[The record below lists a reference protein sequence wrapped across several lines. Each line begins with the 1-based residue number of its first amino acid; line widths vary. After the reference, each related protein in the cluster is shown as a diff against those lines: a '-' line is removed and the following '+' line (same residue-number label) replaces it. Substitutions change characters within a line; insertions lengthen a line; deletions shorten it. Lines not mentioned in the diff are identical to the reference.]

1 MNIRGLWFVTYLCY
15 GTLTHSGKAV
25 TVLRFISSI
34 LVLCLSTSALAEV
47 PSDAAEFSKNQYD
60 AYCRYKNFI
69 VDAGTLKKY
78 RKPERAHKAFA
89 RAEGMKKTELS
100 ALIQAG
106 DALGGCAAFKP
117 IWEQRLKKELAG
129 IAKVGDVI
137 KLFDESDFGARID
150 WSEVNASNTAH
161 VVVWVSWK
169 FRDLRFIEEEAALVG
184 AAVAKAIPAT
194 GTLSIW
200 AHKGS
205 KKRMVFEAKT
215 YGANLGFMKA
225 DQAGIF
231 GKTRYWRFFE
241 NIRFHKVLR
250 RQLKKG
256 ETLLANADAKPN
268 EPTADAQAN

>member
-1 MNIRGLWFVTYLCY
+1 L
-15 GTLTHSGKAV
+15 
-25 TVLRFISSI
+25 ISPI
-34 LVLCLSTSALAEV
+34 LVLLIAHTALADV
-47 PSDAAEFSKNQYD
+47 PSDAAMFSKDQYD

-69 VDAGTLKKY
+69 ADAGTLKKY
-78 RKPERAHKAFA
+78 RNVKRAHKAFA
-89 RAEGMKKTELS
+89 RAERMKKNVLTSLVES
-100 ALIQAG
+100 G
-106 DALGGCAAFKP
+106 DAIGGCEAFKP
-117 IWEQRLKKELAG
+117 IWEKRLKKELQA
-129 IAKVGDVI
+129 INTVGDII

-169 FRDLRFIEEEAALVG
+169 FKDLRFIEEEAALVG
-184 AAVAKAIPAT
+184 AAVARAIPAT

-215 YGANLGFMKA
+215 YGANLSFM
-225 DQAGIF
+225 QPEQVGTF

-256 ETLLANADAKPN
+256 EALLANAKPKAN
-268 EPTADAQAN
+268 PEAQGSQAN